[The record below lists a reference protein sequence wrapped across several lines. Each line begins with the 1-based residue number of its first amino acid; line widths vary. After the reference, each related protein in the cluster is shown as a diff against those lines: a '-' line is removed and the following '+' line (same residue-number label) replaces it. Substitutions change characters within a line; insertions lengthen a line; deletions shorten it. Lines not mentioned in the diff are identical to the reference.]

1 MRKKILGLIMF
12 MVFVVGCLPS
22 GYAAENIELSD
33 IRCEGIGDKA
43 QISGTLSGVSNDTA
57 FINIFEGDSWE
68 ALRETEDYDKL
79 KYFGGVSVDE
89 NGKFDLTVG
98 IISSGE
104 YRFEIKGFKNSDIS
118 VTGKLYYINSTEK
131 AQVSKE
137 IKGISLDNKDTA
149 KIMISNKI
157 KQYKNAF
164 GLFDGL
170 YDETVL
176 DDASEIIYN
185 SIKDVDVDNVSLC
198 VNKAFVAAQLN
209 AKVTTDID
217 VYKHS
222 LGLAERGIE
231 KYYKKSG
238 VLTEKLLTEKYTSAE
253 QFDKKLMAS
262 LIGISVE
269 YSDGTAAIEE
279 LIAKSGDY
287 LSAAAISK
295 VANSDTIAKAMIN
308 ESDKSKF
315 YTFSGIENYINAY
328 TEPKNNT
335 SGGNGGG
342 GGGGGTA
349 HNSGS
354 IGKGTTT
361 MPITSPETPQT
372 HRVFSDVAEDFWAR
386 DMIEDLYRKGIV
398 AGKTETEFY
407 PEDSI
412 TREEFVKLLVASI
425 NVKADGTEIA
435 FNDVKTDDWFYPYV
449 NIAFN
454 AEIIKGISEDMFG
467 TGNPITR
474 QDLAVMTYNAMSVCE
489 INIPNN
495 GSDAK
500 FVDEDDISDYAKE
513 AVSALK
519 NAGILSGDE
528 NGTFRPNDGTT
539 RAEAAK
545 IIYTVLTL
553 NQK

>member
-1 MRKKILGLIMF
+1 MRKKVLGLIML
-12 MVFVVGCLPS
+12 MVFVIGCLPC

-33 IRCEGIGDKA
+33 IRCEGNGDKA

-79 KYFGGVSVDE
+79 KYFGDVTVDE
-89 NGKFDLTVG
+89 NGRFDLTAG
-98 IISSGE
+98 IINSGQ
-104 YRFEIKGFKNSDIS
+104 YRLEIKGFKNSDIS

-131 AQVSKE
+131 AQASKE
-137 IKGISLDNKDTA
+137 MKNISLDNKDTA
-149 KIMISNKI
+149 KVMISNKI
-157 KQYKNAF
+157 KQYNNAF

-170 YDETVL
+170 YDEGVL
-176 DDASEIIYN
+176 NDASEIIYN

-209 AKVTTDID
+209 AKMTTDID

-222 LGLAERGIE
+222 LGLTERGIE

-238 VLTEKLLTEKYTSAE
+238 VLTEKLLTEKYTSTE
-253 QFDKKLMAS
+253 QFDKKLMAC

-269 YSDGTAAIEE
+269 YSDGVKAIED
-279 LIAKSGDY
+279 LIANSGDY

-335 SGGNGGG
+335 SGGSG

-354 IGKGTTT
+354 IGNGTTT
-361 MPITSPETPQT
+361 MPITTPDTPQT
-372 HRVFSDVAEDFWAR
+372 HKIFSDVSEGYWAR
-386 DMIEDLYRKGIV
+386 DMIEELYRKGIV

-407 PEDSI
+407 PEDGI

-435 FNDVKTDDWFYPYV
+435 FNDVKADDWFYPYV
-449 NIAFN
+449 SIAYN
-454 AEIIKGISEDMFG
+454 AEIVKGISEDMFG
-467 TGNPITR
+467 AGNPITR

-495 GSDAK
+495 GSDTK
-500 FVDEDDISDYAKE
+500 FVDEDDVSDYAKE

-545 IIYTVLTL
+545 IIYTVLML